1 MADYGEFIGYQDGM
15 LLLKVGRGFT
25 DTEVF
30 PIPVRVCVRC
40 GAVVVDEDRHDI
52 WHGTLETRP

>member
-1 MADYGEFIGYQDGM
+1 MADYGEFTGYQDGV
-15 LLLKVGRGFT
+15 LVLKTYLGKPNRVH
-25 DTEVF
+25 
-30 PIPVRVCVRC
+30 PINIRVCVRC